1 MAGIEFDRQIFAP
14 SASETPTKPAPQA
27 FGAILLVVVLGLA
40 GFVGY
45 KIFTQTS
52 QANAI
57 AAANAKVEQLQQ
69 QLADSQKRIEELEKH
84 RKAARAEAPV
94 VVAQPAVVKISTPP
108 RPVYRVS
115 AASALPPQ
123 PKPAPV

>member
-14 SASETPTKPAPQA
+14 SAAETTKKAAPLA
-27 FGAILLVVVLGLA
+27 LGAVLLFVVLGLA

-57 AAANAKVEQLQQ
+57 AAANAEVQQLQQ
-69 QLADSQKRIEELEKH
+69 QLADSQKRVEELERH
-84 RKAARAEAPV
+84 RKPAKIETPV
-94 VVAQPAVVKISTPP
+94 VNAQPAVVKI
-108 RPVYRVS
+108 
-115 AASALPPQ
+115 
-123 PKPAPV
+123 PAPAKPV